1 MKDLVKL
8 RDRIQKLEK
17 IHQLHILKIILEH
30 NIPYT
35 ENSNG
40 VFINIGTIDEKVKKS
55 LVDYLEYVEV
65 QETQLDEGEAERNKF
80 KKNLENDYDKDNK
93 EVVASVC
100 N

>member
-1 MKDLVKL
+1 MEHLVKL

-30 NIPYT
+30 NIAYT

-40 VFINIGTIDEKVKKS
+40 VFINIGTIDDTVKKS
-55 LVDYLEYVEV
+55 LEDYLEYVEV
-65 QETQLDEGEAERNKF
+65 QETQLDEGEAERKKF
-80 KKNLENDYDKDNK
+80 KKNLENDFSKDNK
-93 EVVASVC
+93 EVVSSVC

>member
-40 VFINIGTIDEKVKKS
+40 VSINIGTIDEKVKKS
-55 LVDYLEYVEV
+55 LVDYLEYVEF
-65 QETQLDEGEAERNKF
+65 QETQLDECEAERNKF

>member
-40 VFINIGTIDEKVKKS
+40 F
-55 LVDYLEYVEV
+55 Y
-65 QETQLDEGEAERNKF
+65 
-80 KKNLENDYDKDNK
+80 
-93 EVVASVC
+93 
-100 N
+100 